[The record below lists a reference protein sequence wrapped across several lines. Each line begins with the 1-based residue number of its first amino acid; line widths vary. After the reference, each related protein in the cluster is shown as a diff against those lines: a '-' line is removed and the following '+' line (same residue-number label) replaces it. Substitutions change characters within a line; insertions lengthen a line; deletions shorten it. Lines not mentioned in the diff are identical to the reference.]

1 MTKAILIL
9 VSIAGGFI
17 VAGCGNSEAVHAP
30 ISKSPSFMQGQ
41 QDGCETA
48 NGDYTKNSDLFQ
60 TNTDYHDGWFYGRQ
74 QCNPSFH
81 RK

>member
-1 MTKAILIL
+1 MKKTKLIL
-9 VSIAGGFI
+9 VSVVGG
-17 VAGCGNSEAVHAP
+17 VVLAGCGNSEAVRAP
-30 ISKSPSFMQGQ
+30 ISKSPNFMQGQ

-48 NGDYTKNSDLFQ
+48 KGEYAKNSDLFR
-60 TNTDYHDGWFYGRQ
+60 NDTDYHDGWFYGRQ